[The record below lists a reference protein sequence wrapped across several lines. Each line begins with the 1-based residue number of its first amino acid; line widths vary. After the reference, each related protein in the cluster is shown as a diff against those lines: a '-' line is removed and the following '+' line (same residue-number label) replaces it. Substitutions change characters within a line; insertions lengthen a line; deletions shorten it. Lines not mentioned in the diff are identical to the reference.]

1 MNLPVS
7 ELFFRGILCNW
18 LVCLAIWTASRT
30 KSDAAKIMLIFWM
43 LFAFVASG
51 YEHSVANMTF
61 LSLALLLPHP
71 DAISAAG
78 LFHNLIPVTLGNIVG
93 EDCL

>member
-7 ELFFRGILCNW
+7 ELFFAASFATGLFVLRFGRLRA
-18 LVCLAIWTASRT
+18 LKAMRQKSCL
-30 KSDAAKIMLIFWM
+30 FWM

-93 EDCL
+93 EECL